1 MLLAALLIVFGLI
14 ALALASVWQRKEQA
28 FWRELDSSFAIDS
41 VTWLQE
47 ELLAESTSRHAG
59 EIPTTAELNHL

>member
-47 ELLAESTSRHAG
+47 ELLAEH
-59 EIPTTAELNHL
+59 